1 MFCFYGN
8 KKDKQCGFMCV
19 VVGKVVFNNILVEV
33 LYVNSVIKLRELIL
47 NNNN

>member
-19 VVGKVVFNNILVEV
+19 VVGKVVFNNILGG
-33 LYVNSVIKLRELIL
+33 SVICEQCYKVERVDFK
-47 NNNN
+47 